1 MNILRRIIL
10 LKNFF
15 LSFPDIEQKDFRL
28 FFGNFSDG
36 FVKSA
41 FFVSIKTFSSKRF
54 SFKNK
59 IFLIFF
65 GFCVTIFCLLV
76 EKVDGVFKS
85 TFYFSIGT
93 LWAKLFPLEKISFL
107 IIVGQCANIFR
118 HFVEKIPKASSKLRS
133 TSPKRTLCWKKGLEE
148 NFFVTCGQWTKNC
161 RLFVKKDF
169 SRVVKTAFC
178 ASIGKFWGEIF
189 WKEYFFSIS
198 YIQEKKLQVFWR
210 NFRQFCW
217 NSVFFVSMRTF
228 WGKGVFSGKYSYL
241 FWLLGD
247 ELLSVCWEKKRWSY
261 KNCLLRVQMNILR
274 RIILLKN
281 FFLSFPDIEQKDFRL
296 FFGNFPDGFIKT
308 AFFVS
313 MKTY

>member
-1 MNILRRIIL
+1 M
-10 LKNFF
+10 
-15 LSFPDIEQKDFRL
+15 
-28 FFGNFSDG
+28 
-36 FVKSA
+36 
-41 FFVSIKTFSSKRF
+41 
-54 SFKNK
+54 
-59 IFLIFF
+59 
-65 GFCVTIFCLLV
+65 
-76 EKVDGVFKS
+76 
-85 TFYFSIGT
+85 
-93 LWAKLFPLEKISFL
+93 FPLEEMWFL
-107 IIVGQCANIFR
+107 IIVGQWAKFFR

-169 SRVVKTAFC
+169 SRLVKTAFC

-247 ELLSVCWEKKRWSY
+247 ELLSVCWEKNGGVIKTVFCESKWMFWGESY
-261 KNCLLRVQMNILR
+261 FW
-274 RIILLKN
+274 RIFFFRSRTLSKKTSA
-281 FFLSFPDIEQKDFRL
+281 FFLANFRTGSSKL
-296 FFGNFPDGFIKT
+296 RSLCP
-308 AFFVS
+308 
-313 MKTY
+313 